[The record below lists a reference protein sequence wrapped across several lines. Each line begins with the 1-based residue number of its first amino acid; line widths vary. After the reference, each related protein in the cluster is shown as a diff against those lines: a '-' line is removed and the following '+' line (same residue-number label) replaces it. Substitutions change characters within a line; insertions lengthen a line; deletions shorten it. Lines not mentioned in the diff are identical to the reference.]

1 MLGFSTSLR
10 WKRLTFSTSL
20 RASLGNYAYNATAA
34 NNGALETMKYAVSQL
49 YNLSTSYLDT
59 GFKTRQIY
67 SDYYVENASFL
78 KMDNLILG
86 YDFGRLFHD
95 TVGLNLSFM
104 VQNVFTIT
112 NYTGVDPEI
121 SGGIDQSF
129 YPRPRI
135 FSLSVGLTF

>member
-1 MLGFSTSLR
+1 
-10 WKRLTFSTSL
+10 
-20 RASLGNYAYNATAA
+20 
-34 NNGALETMKYAVSQL
+34 MKYAVSQR

-59 GFKTRQIY
+59 GVKTRQIY